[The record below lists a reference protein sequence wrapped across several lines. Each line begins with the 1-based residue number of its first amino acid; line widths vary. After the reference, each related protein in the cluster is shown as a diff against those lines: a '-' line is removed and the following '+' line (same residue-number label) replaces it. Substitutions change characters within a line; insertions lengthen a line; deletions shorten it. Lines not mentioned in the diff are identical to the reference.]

1 MESAAYESKIIET
14 PDFKLFTAYP
24 RAARTNQIL
33 TVMIEGDGL
42 AWVRPTQPSANPTPL
57 DPAGFHLATQHRAGA
72 IYLARPCQFVSDP
85 KCAVQFWTDDRFA
98 PGVINTYMF
107 ILNSLKANNPAA
119 QFDLVGYS
127 GGAYIAAILGAQRSD
142 VRSITSVAG
151 VIDIPAWTAF
161 HDVTPLN
168 DVMPIEQVLNSTKEI
183 SVKHICGIRDD
194 VAPCL
199 LAEEVIE
206 NARRLGLINHQ
217 LLKLENHSHY
227 DIYKASIF
235 KNAI

>member
-1 MESAAYESKIIET
+1 MERAAYDSKIIET
-14 PDFKLFTAYP
+14 PDFQLFSAHPKTI
-24 RAARTNQIL
+24 RTDQII
-33 TVMIEGDGL
+33 TVVIEGDGL
-42 AWVRPTQPSANPTPL
+42 AWVRPTQPSDNPTPL
-57 DPAGFHLATQHRAGA
+57 DPAGFHLAAQYRPGT
-72 IYLARPCQFVSDP
+72 IYLARPCQFVNDP
-85 KCAVQFWTDDRFA
+85 KCAVRFWTDDRFT
-98 PGVINTYMF
+98 PSVINTYMF

-151 VIDIPAWTAF
+151 VIYVPAWTAF

-168 DVMPIEQVLNSTKEI
+168 NVMPIEQVLNSTKEI
-183 SVKHICGIRDD
+183 RVKHICGMRDD

-206 NARRLGLINHQ
+206 SASRLGLNNHQ
-217 LLKLENHSHY
+217 LLKLENHNHY